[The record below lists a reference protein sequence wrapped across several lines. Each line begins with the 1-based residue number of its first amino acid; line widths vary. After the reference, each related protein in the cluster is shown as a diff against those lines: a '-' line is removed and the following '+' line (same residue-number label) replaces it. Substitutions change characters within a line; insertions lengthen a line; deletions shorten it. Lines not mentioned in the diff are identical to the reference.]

1 MIHYT
6 EPVVG
11 KDFFAREDIIS
22 ELVKSAQNIK
32 QGYRQNIAI
41 VGSSLIG
48 KSSLLLHFLSSLNT
62 DKQLLPVYIDL
73 QCLNV
78 KEFAFKFI
86 NSAFYNAL
94 KKYADIGQSTSIVEL
109 LESAH
114 TIFPKSCELAQRV
127 LTLIDEGSLDDAF
140 SEVWDIPAFLAAE
153 SGYFVVVV
161 VDEFD
166 RMSSFIVNKPYQTL
180 GRKVMIQQKTLFVFS
195 SSAAITAKKILS
207 EKLSL
212 LFGGFKVVDICPF
225 SPEQSKDFI
234 NVRSKSIKIPKML
247 IDFIVSFTG
256 GHPFYLS
263 AIMGKVNFANAY
275 GADKITIKRLSSLIA
290 ELLFHPG
297 GALNQFF
304 CNKVN
309 GVSALVEDISV
320 LDTLM
325 SFTKTGCFSEIS
337 NRNTISSAGLNTIV
351 ESLLELGFVQKSGSL
366 YAITDPMFRMWIEV
380 KSKSRNLCF
389 DFMPKQEWDD
399 YANEIEARIMS
410 FKAEQLKS
418 FDNRVT
424 ELINSFNDDQFFIDE
439 RVRVLPKVENI
450 SLRKYRKY
458 GILKAETLKKKCLFV
473 LCRKKI
479 DEEDVADISERL
491 KNFKAAKLK
500 ITIITSFGIEPAA
513 KLLAKQK
520 SFCIWDKK
528 DIARLFNFYKGYN
541 TLIA

>member
-22 ELVKSAQNIK
+22 ELVKSAQNIQ

-48 KSSLLLHFLSSLNT
+48 KSSLLLHFLSSLNK
-62 DKQLLPVYIDL
+62 DKQLLPIYIDL

-78 KEFAFKFI
+78 KEFALKFI

-94 KKYADIGQSTSIVEL
+94 KKSTDIGQSTDIVEL
-109 LESAH
+109 LESAYS
-114 TIFPKSCELAQRV
+114 IFPKSCDLAQRV

-140 SEVWDIPAFLAAE
+140 SEVWDIPAFLSAE

-166 RMSSFIVNKPYQTL
+166 CMSSFTVNRPYRTL
-180 GRKVMIQQKTLFVFS
+180 GIKVMTQQKTLFVFS

-212 LFGGFKVVDICPF
+212 LFGGFKVIDLCPF
-225 SPEQSKDFI
+225 SSEQSKNFI
-234 NVRSKSIKIPKML
+234 NSRVKGIKIPKML

-263 AIMGKVNFANAY
+263 AIMDKIDFANTY
-275 GADKITIKRLSSLIA
+275 GADKITIKRLSNLMA

-297 GALNQFF
+297 GVLNQFF

-309 GVSALVEDISV
+309 GVSILVEDISV
-320 LDTLM
+320 LDTLR
-325 SFTKTGCFSEIS
+325 SLTKTGCFWKIS
-337 NRNTISSAGLNTIV
+337 NRNTISSSGLNIIIK
-351 ESLLELGFVQKSGSL
+351 SLLELGFAQKSGSL
-366 YAITDPMFRMWIEV
+366 YAITDPMFRMWLEV

-410 FKAEQLKS
+410 FKSEQLKG
-418 FDNRVT
+418 FDNRVI

-458 GILKAETLKKKCLFV
+458 GILKSETLKKKCLFV

-479 DEEDVADISERL
+479 DEEDVVDIC
-491 KNFKAAKLK
+491 KTIKDFKAARFK
-500 ITIITSFGIEPAA
+500 ITMITSFGIEPVA

-520 SFCIWDKK
+520 AFCIWDRN

>member
-6 EPVVG
+6 EPAVG
-11 KDFFAREDIIS
+11 KDFFAREDIIG
-22 ELVKSAQNIK
+22 ELIKSAQSIK
-32 QGYRQNIAI
+32 DGYRQNIAI
-41 VGSSLIG
+41 VGNSLIG
-48 KSSLLLHFLSSLNT
+48 KSSLLLHFLSGLKD
-62 DKQLLPVYIDL
+62 DKELLPVYIDL
-73 QCLNV
+73 QCLSV
-78 KEFAFKFI
+78 KEFALKFI

-94 KKYADIGQSTSIVEL
+94 KKRADIGQSTDIVQL
-109 LESAH
+109 LETAR
-114 TIFPKSCELAQRV
+114 TIFPKSCDLAQRV
-127 LTLIDEGSLDDAF
+127 LTLIDEGSMDDAF

-166 RMSSFIVNKPYQTL
+166 RMSSFTVNKPYQTL
-180 GRKVMIQQKTLFVFS
+180 GRKITIQQKTLFVFS
-195 SSAAITAKKILS
+195 SSAAMTAKKILS

-212 LFGGFKVVDICPF
+212 LFGGFKVIDICPF

-234 NVRSKSIKIPKML
+234 NIRSKGIKIPKKL

-263 AIMGKVNFANAY
+263 AIIGKINFANTY
-275 GADKITIKRLSSLIA
+275 GADKITTKCLSGLIA

-297 GALNQFF
+297 GALYQFF

-320 LDTLM
+320 LDTLR
-325 SFTKTGCFSEIS
+325 SFTKTGCLWEIS
-337 NRNTISSAGLNTIV
+337 SRNTIPSAELNTIV
-351 ESLLELGFVQKSGSL
+351 KSLLELGFVQKSGSL
-366 YAITDPMFRMWIEV
+366 YAITDPMFRMWVEV

-389 DFMPKQEWDD
+389 DFMPKREWDD
-399 YANEIEARIMS
+399 YANEIEARIIS

-418 FDNRVT
+418 FDNRVI
-424 ELINSFNDDQFFIDE
+424 ELINSFNNDHFFIDE
-439 RVRVLPKVENI
+439 RIRILPKVENI
-450 SLRKYRKY
+450 SLKKYRKY
-458 GILKAETLKKKCLFV
+458 GILKAQTLKKKCLFV
-473 LCRKKI
+473 LCRKKT
-479 DEEDVADISERL
+479 DEEDVADIFENL
-491 KNFKAAKLK
+491 KNFKAANPK

-520 SFCIWDKK
+520 SFCIWDKN